1 MFGLSVF
8 ITQYSVFI
16 TQYPNFV
23 GPTASC
29 FVWMS
34 FHHSKNRIKSWKMKI
49 GFTCFHHSKSDFS
62 GMFVNKR
69 RLWAPKASHIP
80 LVTLSFLS
88 FLSFFLFFSLS
99 SPLFFLSLFFFI
111 CSSSE
116 QKAHTQ
122 QPLTRI
128 AFFLLSSDSLFF
140 VLLPPV
146 THMLTHAHPSRE
158 IIDVDL
164 QSHTEKLHH
173 AFILLLVAIALILQS
188 GRSVKIGIH
197 SNDLLGIHSNDQD
210 KA

>member
-1 MFGLSVF
+1 
-8 ITQYSVFI
+8 
-16 TQYPNFV
+16 
-23 GPTASC
+23 
-29 FVWMS
+29 
-34 FHHSKNRIKSWKMKI
+34 
-49 GFTCFHHSKSDFS
+49 
-62 GMFVNKR
+62 MFVNKR

-80 LVTLSFLS
+80 PVTLSFLS
-88 FLSFFLFFSLS
+88 FFSFFLFFSLS

-116 QKAHTQ
+116 QKAHTY

-128 AFFLLSSDSLFF
+128 AFFLLSSDLVFF

-158 IIDVDL
+158 IIDIDL

-173 AFILLLVAIALILQS
+173 TFILLLVAIVLILQS

-197 SNDLLGIHSNDQD
+197 SSDLLGIHSNDQD
-210 KA
+210 RASKSTPTATI